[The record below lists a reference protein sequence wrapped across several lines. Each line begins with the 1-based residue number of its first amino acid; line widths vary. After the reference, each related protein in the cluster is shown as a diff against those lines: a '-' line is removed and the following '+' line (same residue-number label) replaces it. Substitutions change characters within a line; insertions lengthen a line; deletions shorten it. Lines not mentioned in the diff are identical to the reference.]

1 MKKKASSNAWPLSV
15 ERIKIKS
22 RQPQSWMRLHASWGG
37 QGGSNLKLF
46 SGRSGGRNLKKV

>member
-22 RQPQSWMRLHASWGG
+22 RQPQSWMRLHASWADKEDQILNYFLGAAEGG
-37 QGGSNLKLF
+37 M
-46 SGRSGGRNLKKV
+46 